1 MRIPRLLVAALLAA
15 GSISLAHA
23 ANVVVTYGDPDRFTD
38 ARDRSSAPATVMKEL
53 EQFLKKMGD
62 KYLPASAS
70 LKIEILDLD
79 RAGRARM
86 PDDIRVMN
94 GKADFPCVDMRH
106 TLELDGKA
114 GQSKRERVCDMDYL
128 TTIGSRGD
136 SGDPLVYEKRML
148 EAWFQERFARIKAK
162 R

>member
-1 MRIPRLLVAALLAA
+1 MRIPYMLAAALLAA
-15 GSISLAHA
+15 GSTSLSQA

-38 ARDRSSAPATVMKEL
+38 ARDRSNQPATVMKDL

-62 KYLPASAS
+62 KYLPAHAT
-70 LKIEILDLD
+70 LTIEILDLD

-94 GKADFPCVDMRH
+94 GKADFPCMDLRH

-114 GQSKRERVCDMDYL
+114 AQAKRERVCDMDYL
-128 TTIGSRGD
+128 MSIGNRAD
-136 SGDPLVYEKRML
+136 NGDPLVYEKRML

>member
-1 MRIPRLLVAALLAA
+1 MRIPRPLIAVLLAT
-15 GSISLAHA
+15 GSISLTHA

-38 ARDRSSAPATVMKEL
+38 ARDRSSDPARIMKEL

-62 KYLPASAS
+62 RYLPAHAT
-70 LKIEILDLD
+70 LTIEILDLD

-94 GKADFPCVDMRH
+94 GKADFPCMDLRH

-114 GQSKRERVCDMDYL
+114 GQPRRERVCDLDYL
-128 TTIGSRGD
+128 TSIGNRAD
-136 SGDPLVYEKRML
+136 NGDPLVYEKRML
-148 EAWFQERFARIKAK
+148 EAWFQERFARIKPK

>member
-1 MRIPRLLVAALLAA
+1 MRIPRTLLAALVAA
-15 GSISLAHA
+15 GSTSLSQA

-38 ARDRSSAPATVMKEL
+38 ARDRNSDPAKVVKDL

-62 KYLPASAS
+62 KYLPANAS
-70 LKIEILDLD
+70 LRIEILDLD

-94 GKADFPCVDMRH
+94 GKADFPCVDLRH
-106 TLELDGKA
+106 TLDLDGKG
-114 GQSKRERVCDMDYL
+114 GQAKRERVCDLDYL
-128 TTIGSRGD
+128 TPMGSRGD
-136 SGDPLVYEKRML
+136 DGDPLVYEKRML
-148 EAWFQERFARIKAK
+148 EAWFKERFARTGTP